1 MSIVNR
7 IKNIA
12 KLKGTNLFNIEKELG
27 FSTSSIR
34 KWDENSPSCDKII
47 KIASFLNVSIDYL
60 LLGES
65 NVENVEIE
73 NNSEDILNNDE
84 REFIK
89 DYRKLDLRGKTR
101 VNETMYEEIDHIEQ
115 LGDREANWRC

>member
-7 IKNIA
+7 IKSVA

-34 KWDENSPSCDKII
+34 KWDINSPSCDKVI
-47 KIASFLNVSIDYL
+47 KVAKLLNVIIDYL

-65 NVENVEIE
+65 SIENIKIE
-73 NNSEDILNNDE
+73 NNSENILNNE
-84 REFIK
+84 EKEFIR
-89 DYRKLDLRGKTR
+89 DYRKLDLRGRTK
-101 VNETMYEEIDHIEQ
+101 VNNTMYMEIDHIEQ
-115 LGDREANWRC
+115 LGDREAN